1 MSCYLWKFLFSIFAP
16 QIIANNSDRER
27 KITAKRWWGHYNG
40 SSQTSSG
47 NTLKMEINWWFFNQW
62 RVSHMQPWPREWGA
76 GFREVL
82 LSPSAS
88 LKEKL
93 VPSPLKNSIL
103 DSWLQQLSFLPQV
116 IHSLRTILLRG
127 GEGRGWWSHSPLQFW
142 TPRLPIRE
150 VRQGTELLSDS
161 SRFSFPRDLSNPTP

>member
-1 MSCYLWKFLFSIFAP
+1 
-16 QIIANNSDRER
+16 
-27 KITAKRWWGHYNG
+27 
-40 SSQTSSG
+40 
-47 NTLKMEINWWFFNQW
+47 
-62 RVSHMQPWPREWGA
+62 MQPWPREWGA

-127 GEGRGWWSHSPLQFW
+127 GEGRG
-142 TPRLPIRE
+142 
-150 VRQGTELLSDS
+150 
-161 SRFSFPRDLSNPTP
+161 